1 MTEPCKPPIG
11 IIGIGNMGFAL
22 LQRLRS
28 EGWPVVVHDI
38 DPQRCTAALAL
49 GATVARHAAEVAQ
62 HCRQT
67 LVVVVDAAQTAEVL
81 WGEQGLH
88 CQAQVGDVV
97 WLCPTLGPQDVE
109 AAAERLAALGV
120 SVMDAPMSGG
130 PLRAQRGEMSLML
143 AGPAAVLHANE
154 ALLSTLAGQ
163 RFVISA
169 RAGDAARTKL
179 INNLLAAINLAGAA
193 EVLALAQQWGLD
205 ARQTLS
211 VIEAS
216 SGQSWI
222 ASDRLRRALD
232 NDFAPRAHTTLL
244 AKDSRLALQAC
255 AQAGTP
261 PPGLGQLAAQRFA
274 QACEQ
279 GLGHLDDASLFLQAG
294 GEPEPASAR
303 DEAAAL
309 RACAELATHLGL
321 ADVQAQVLGR
331 HSNLAVSLPPH
342 ALVARAAT
350 GTARWRAA
358 EQAQHEMAVAQ
369 ALARAGAPAVR
380 PAAGTGAGRE
390 GRDLAGPHAWVSQG
404 RTWHISLWQRA
415 QVLTTPPDAHAA
427 GQALAACHLAL
438 AEATLPP
445 RAAWGMLDEVHRLLD
460 DPDLLRQ
467 GAAPADVALVRHLT
481 LACQQRLQALAP
493 ALQALHGD
501 AHLNNVWATPQGPLW
516 GDWEDTVVGPVE
528 WDAACMVAGA
538 RVLGTDVAWS
548 EAALQG
554 WWQAREAQG
563 LAPSTAL
570 LDECVL
576 GRTLFV
582 TAWMWALGAAK
593 GSPERQARLTGRLAW
608 LRAL

>member
-1 MTEPCKPPIG
+1 
-11 IIGIGNMGFAL
+11 MGFAL

-38 DPQRCTAALAL
+38 DPQRCKAAKAL

-81 WGEQGLH
+81 WGDHGLH
-88 CQAQVGDVV
+88 TQARPGDVV

-109 AAAERLAALGV
+109 DAAARLAALGV
-120 SVMDAPMSGG
+120 TVMDAPMSGG
-130 PLRAQRGEMSLML
+130 PLRAQQGEMSLML
-143 AGPAAVLHANE
+143 AGPPFVLQAHE
-154 ALLSTLAGQ
+154 ALLSTLARQ
-163 RFVISA
+163 RFVISDK
-169 RAGDAARTKL
+169 AGDAARTKL
-179 INNLLAAINLAGAA
+179 LNNLLAAINLAGAA
-193 EVLALAQQWGLD
+193 EVLALAQQWGLN

-222 ASDRLRRALD
+222 GSDRLRRALD

-244 AKDSRLALQAC
+244 AKDSRLALEAC
-255 AQAGTP
+255 ALAGSPT
-261 PPGLGQLAAQRFA
+261 PGLGQMAAQRFA

-279 GLGHLDDASLFLQAG
+279 GLGALDDASLFLQAG
-294 GEPEPASAR
+294 GQPEPAAAQ

-309 RACAELATHLGL
+309 RACTELAAHLGL
-321 ADVQAQVLGR
+321 GGVQAQVLGR
-331 HSNLAVSLPPH
+331 FSNLAVGLPPH
-342 ALVARAAT
+342 GMVARVAT

-369 ALARAGAPAVR
+369 ALAHAGAPAVR
-380 PAAGTGAGRE
+380 PAVSAIAGAHRH
-390 GRDLAGPHAWVSQG
+390 LAGPHAWVSQG

-415 QVLTTPPDAHAA
+415 EVLTAQPEPIAA
-427 GQALAACHLAL
+427 GQALAACHAAL
-438 AEATLPP
+438 AQASLPL
-445 RAAWGMLDEVHRLLD
+445 RADWGMFEEVHRLLD
-460 DPDLLRQ
+460 DPYLLHQ
-467 GAAPADVALVRHLT
+467 GAAPDDVALVRHLT
-481 LACQQRLQALAP
+481 QACQQRLHALCP

-516 GDWEDTVVGPVE
+516 GDWEDTIHGPVE
-528 WDAACMVAGA
+528 WDAACLVAGA
-538 RVLGTDVAWS
+538 RVLGTEVAWS

-563 LAPSTAL
+563 VAPSAAL

-582 TAWMWALGAAK
+582 TAWLWALGAAQAN
-593 GSPERQARLTGRLAW
+593 PERQARLAGRLAW
-608 LRAL
+608 LRAQA

>member
-1 MTEPCKPPIG
+1 MTESCKPPIG

-38 DPQRCTAALAL
+38 DPQRCKAAKAL
-49 GATVARHAAEVAQ
+49 GATVARHAAEVALL
-62 HCRQT
+62 CRQT

-81 WGEQGLH
+81 WGAQGLH
-88 CQAQVGDVV
+88 CQALPGDVV

-109 AAAERLAALGV
+109 DAAARLGALGV
-120 SVMDAPMSGG
+120 TLIDAPMSGG
-130 PLRAQRGEMSLML
+130 PLRAQQGEMSLML
-143 AGPAAVLHANE
+143 AGPPFVLRANE
-154 ALLSTLAGQ
+154 ALLSTLARQ

-169 RAGDAARTKL
+169 KAGDAARTKL
-179 INNLLAAINLAGAA
+179 LNNLLAAINLAGAS

-211 VIEAS
+211 VMEAS

-255 AQAGTP
+255 VLAGSPT
-261 PPGLGQLAAQRFA
+261 PGLGQLAAQRFA

-279 GLGHLDDASLFLQAG
+279 GLGTLDDASLFLHAG
-294 GEPEPASAR
+294 GQPEPVSAQ

-309 RACAELATHLGL
+309 RACTELAAHLGL
-321 ADVQAQVLGR
+321 GSVQAQVLGR
-331 HSNLAVSLPPH
+331 YSNLAVGLPPRD
-342 ALVARAAT
+342 LVARVAT

-369 ALARAGAPAVR
+369 ALAHAGAPTVR
-380 PAAGTGAGRE
+380 PAVNAIDGAH
-390 GRDLAGPHAWVSQG
+390 RDLAGPHAWVSQG

-415 QVLTTPPDAHAA
+415 EVLATLPDPSAA
-427 GQALAACHLAL
+427 GQALAACHTAL
-438 AEATLPP
+438 AQASLPP
-445 RAAWGMLDEVHRLLD
+445 RAAWGMFDEVHRLLD
-460 DPDLLRQ
+460 DPGLAAQ
-467 GAAPADVALVRHLT
+467 GAAPDDVALVRRLT
-481 LACQQRLQALAP
+481 QACQQRLQALAP
-493 ALQALHGD
+493 YLQALHGD
-501 AHLNNVWATPQGPLW
+501 AHLNNVWATPLGPLW

-554 WWQAREAQG
+554 WWQAREAAG
-563 LAPSTAL
+563 LLPSTAVL
-570 LDECVL
+570 HECVL

-582 TAWMWALGAAK
+582 TAWLWALGAAQ

-608 LRAL
+608 LRAQA